1 MPRILPRYVIEF
13 KKGNETATSEPN
25 AVTQVRQAIRIGR
38 AWLRTFPAGTQLT
51 VRGWQPGDTSKRG
64 RVEYQAH
71 LSTDGKIIVAEER

>member
-1 MPRILPRYVIEF
+1 MARALPKYTVMVEYPMSDNVL
-13 KKGNETATSEPN
+13 GWSD
-25 AVTQVRQAIRIGR
+25 TQIRRAIRQAR
-38 AWLRTFPAGTQLT
+38 AALLKSPPRSKLT